1 MRTAIFSVLL
11 VLGIS
16 LSASAQTWRV
26 EVTDGL
32 FRDGMQPATTPYTAG
47 ATVGDRSVAIP
58 AIAPKTT
65 PDATPLVNAF
75 RIRSWVEGDGVRV
88 LVFAVTVANRNAPIR
103 LVPDREEQIASIA
116 LKTGESFEVAETDKY
131 NARRFTVKASTW

>member
-47 ATVGDRSVAIP
+47 APVGDRWVAIP
-58 AIAPKTT
+58 AIAPNTT

-103 LVPDREEQIASIA
+103 LVPDHEEQIATIA
-116 LKTGESFEVAETDKY
+116 LKAGESFEVTETDKY
-131 NARRFTVKASTW
+131 NARRITVKAR